1 MHPEEAAVEES
12 FGTAIGRWRDF
23 ESLVGAAAATLLG
36 LLFVAASLRPAAFN
50 RTDNPDHPDLLSIGL
65 DTMVMF
71 LLSIAIP
78 LLLLMPD
85 ITPMGLGVSL
95 VVLAIFALVHKV
107 REVAVGNQV
116 IWREWGAW
124 FFTRRVI
131 LPGIG
136 YVLLMIIG
144 IAVMTGRNQW
154 LSALGGLQL
163 LFLFTGTYNAWSL
176 LTRVD
181 KSQQ

>member
-1 MHPEEAAVEES
+1 MEDT
-12 FGTAIGRWRDF
+12 FTTTIGRWRDF

-50 RTDNPDHPDLLSIGL
+50 PTNNPDHPDLLSIGL
-65 DTMVMF
+65 DTMIMF
-71 LLSIAIP
+71 LLAIAIALVLLIPNITPIGLGMSLMILALFSLTQNVRHSIASQRMI
-78 LLLLMPD
+78 
-85 ITPMGLGVSL
+85 
-95 VVLAIFALVHKV
+95 
-107 REVAVGNQV
+107 R
-116 IWREWGAW
+116 REWGAW

-131 LPGIG
+131 LPGFG
-136 YVLLMIIG
+136 YILLIVIG
-144 IAVMTGRNQW
+144 ISVMTGQNWR

-181 KSQQ
+181 KSQY

>member
-1 MHPEEAAVEES
+1 MEDS

-50 RTDNPDHPDLLSIGL
+50 PANNPDHPDLLLIGL

-71 LLSIAIP
+71 LLAIAIS
-78 LLLLMPD
+78 LLLLIPD
-85 ITPMGLGVSL
+85 ITPMSLGISL
-95 VVLAIFALVHKV
+95 IALTIFALVHKV

-116 IWREWGAW
+116 IWREWSPW
-124 FFTRRVI
+124 FFTHRVI

-144 IAVMTGRNQW
+144 ITVRTEQNQW